1 MDISSRI
8 KSIVEPYEKKIR
20 DLEDKL
26 LQKDFEITVLK
37 EKLFNAE
44 NNPSNFMNMGMNMGM
59 GMGMEPPFMNIN
71 NMFNNNFQVEKE
83 NDIIKFEF
91 KISDT
96 NQKIELRCFTDDEF
110 GYVQEKVL
118 KNLNVTGEIKFT
130 FNGKPINQK
139 LTVSES
145 GMNNGS
151 VIDITS
157 KGGIGGGRVSLK
169 EIKKEKEFF
178 SSSSSPFKI
187 NIVFKTTQ
195 GLNTNMSFDENI
207 TIGLAIKKYLEKLG
221 KENFIHSIP
230 KESCFLFNAQQLKP
244 SDNIKLKDLFKGVYN
259 PKIVVNDTKNIIG
272 A

>member
-59 GMGMEPPFMNIN
+59 GMEPSFMNIN
-71 NMFNNNFQVEKE
+71 NMFNNNFQEEKE
-83 NDIIKFEF
+83 NDIIKLEF

-110 GYVQEKVL
+110 DYVQKKVL

-139 LTVSES
+139 LTVSEL

-157 KGGIGGGRVSLK
+157 KGGIRWW
-169 EIKKEKEFF
+169 
-178 SSSSSPFKI
+178 
-187 NIVFKTTQ
+187 
-195 GLNTNMSFDENI
+195 
-207 TIGLAIKKYLEKLG
+207 
-221 KENFIHSIP
+221 
-230 KESCFLFNAQQLKP
+230 
-244 SDNIKLKDLFKGVYN
+244 
-259 PKIVVNDTKNIIG
+259 
-272 A
+272 